1 MAAATLGTATAW
13 ILTYLIHSSVLIG
26 LALLVSRRLRERRL
40 ALQEMLIR
48 AAILGAIAT
57 STVQFSAD
65 IRPYAGRF
73 DISGAGARETGPL
86 PPVFDLVV
94 PIAARPAATLTA
106 PAAIPSPPL
115 AVVASWEVGFVL
127 AWLIGAFVGLVRL
140 VLSRRQLDML
150 LRLSSPLTDGPL
162 MRTARALARSL
173 RLPHVRFSSSP
184 AITAPFTTGWR
195 RAEICFPHQALHRL
209 PLQEQEGLCAHEL
222 AHVARRDAA
231 WLALYRGIEAVFFFQ
246 PLNGW
251 ARARLQEL
259 AECLADDEAASFTR
273 NRLALARSLVAVA
286 EWTTGTAEPAL
297 AVGALSSR
305 SALGRRVERL
315 MVEHPVDASSLRGVV
330 GASVLILSAAILIV
344 PGVSASSQAPDEPEL
359 VVGERMLD
367 SPVAPTAPPAPPA
380 PVSAAASAPSPAL
393 APLAPLAPMSAQ
405 EPAPPAPPA
414 PVADVD
420 DEDDEDLLALRDAKT
435 VERLHEI
442 EAEMARVGDE
452 IAERVAERAAE
463 IADIHDSTADMEAAL
478 APTLEQMAKLEAQT
492 EALTADR
499 IATFEADADALAAE
513 MAEVAEQQA
522 ALAEGTL
529 ETEGVVASMAEA
541 EELRAVLAGRHA
553 EMREQMA
560 RLHEEFEPSREEM
573 QQLQKQAREIAE
585 AYRPTREQMEE
596 LRALS
601 REMREAMRGQQE
613 ELRRLAREARE
624 LTRGLREQ
632 AHRARNEERLHAR
645 EGEREEREREREE
658 RHRDRERE
666 PEERRREVERENAE
680 KAKNELEKR

>member
-1 MAAATLGTATAW
+1 MAAATLGAATAW

-26 LALLVSRRLRERRL
+26 LALVVSRRLGERRL

-73 DISGAGARETGPL
+73 DISGAGARDAGPL

-94 PIAARPAATLTA
+94 PIAARPPATLTA

-127 AWLIGAFVGLVRL
+127 AWLIGAFVGLLRL

-162 MRTARALARSL
+162 MRTARGLARSL

-259 AECLADDEAASFTR
+259 AECLADDEAASLTR

-315 MVEHPVDASSLRGVV
+315 MVEHPPDASSLRGVV
-330 GASVLILSAAILIV
+330 GGSVFILSAAILIV
-344 PGVSASSQAPDEPEL
+344 PGVSASSQAPDEPERL
-359 VVGERMLD
+359 VGERAVEVPLP
-367 SPVAPTAPPAPPA
+367 PVAPPAPPV
-380 PVSAAASAPSPAL
+380 PVAAAPSPL
-393 APLAPLAPMSAQ
+393 SPAPAPPAPMSAQ
-405 EPAPPAPPA
+405 EPEPPAAPAPPTPPA
-414 PVADVD
+414 PVADVED
-420 DEDDEDLLALRDAKT
+420 VEDEDDEELALREAET
-435 VERLHEI
+435 IERLHEI
-442 EAEMARVGDE
+442 EAEMERVSDE
-452 IAERVAERAAE
+452 LAERVDERAAE

-478 APTLEQMAKLEAQT
+478 APTLEQMARLEAQT
-492 EALTADR
+492 EALTAAR
-499 IATFEADADALAAE
+499 IAAFEANADALAAE
-513 MAEVAEQQA
+513 MAEIADHQA
-522 ALAEGTL
+522 ALAKGAL
-529 ETEGVVASMAEA
+529 GADGVVADVREA
-541 EELRAVLAGRHA
+541 EKLQAVLAA

-560 RLHEEFEPSREEM
+560 QLHEQFKPSREEM
-573 QQLQKQAREIAE
+573 QQLRAEAREIAE
-585 AYRPTREQMEE
+585 AYRPSREQMEE
-596 LRALS
+596 LRAVS
-601 REMREAMRGQQE
+601 REMREAMREQQE

-624 LTRGLREQ
+624 LTRDLREQ
-632 AHRARNEERLHAR
+632 AHRTRNEERLLEQERA
-645 EGEREEREREREE
+645 REEREREREE
-658 RHRDRERE
+658 R
-666 PEERRREVERENAE
+666 RREAE
-680 KAKNELEKR
+680 KKRDEEAKKKLEKH

>member
-1 MAAATLGTATAW
+1 MAAATLGAATAW

-26 LALLVSRRLRERRL
+26 LALVVSRRLGERRL

-73 DISGAGARETGPL
+73 DISGAGARDAGPL

-94 PIAARPAATLTA
+94 PIAARPPATLTA

-127 AWLIGAFVGLVRL
+127 AWLIGAFVGLLRL

-162 MRTARALARSL
+162 MRTARGLARSL

-222 AHVARRDAA
+222 AHVARHDAA

-259 AECLADDEAASFTR
+259 AECLADDEAASLTR

-315 MVEHPVDASSLRGVV
+315 MVEHPPDASSLRGVV
-330 GASVLILSAAILIV
+330 GGSVFILSAAILIV
-344 PGVSASSQAPDEPEL
+344 PGVSASSQAPDEPERL
-359 VVGERMLD
+359 VGERAVEVPLP
-367 SPVAPTAPPAPPA
+367 PVAPPAPPV
-380 PVSAAASAPSPAL
+380 PVAAAPSPL
-393 APLAPLAPMSAQ
+393 SPAPAPPAPMSAQ
-405 EPAPPAPPA
+405 EPEPPAAPAPPTPPA
-414 PVADVD
+414 PVADVED
-420 DEDDEDLLALRDAKT
+420 VEDEDDEELALREAET
-435 VERLHEI
+435 IERLHEI
-442 EAEMARVGDE
+442 EAEMERASDE
-452 IAERVAERAAE
+452 LAERVDERAAE

-478 APTLEQMAKLEAQT
+478 APTLEQMA
-492 EALTADR
+492 
-499 IATFEADADALAAE
+499 
-513 MAEVAEQQA
+513 
-522 ALAEGTL
+522 
-529 ETEGVVASMAEA
+529 SS
-541 EELRAVLAGRHA
+541 
-553 EMREQMA
+553 
-560 RLHEEFEPSREEM
+560 PW
-573 QQLQKQAREIAE
+573 
-585 AYRPTREQMEE
+585 
-596 LRALS
+596 
-601 REMREAMRGQQE
+601 
-613 ELRRLAREARE
+613 
-624 LTRGLREQ
+624 
-632 AHRARNEERLHAR
+632 
-645 EGEREEREREREE
+645 
-658 RHRDRERE
+658 
-666 PEERRREVERENAE
+666 
-680 KAKNELEKR
+680 